1 MKKKHI
7 LFVLGILFLI
17 AAIVIGMLAI
27 PRLRAPQTEDFAPT
41 TTAAF
46 TATTIATQP
55 LTGTTSAPIPQPY
68 VSPVDFKG
76 LQAINPDVYAWITV
90 PGTNVNYPIVQ
101 SPDND
106 SFYLDHDS
114 DKNYDRAGAIFTEH
128 VYNDTDFRDKVT
140 VLYGHDMANG
150 SMFGELQSLYWD
162 REFLLEND
170 EIIIYLPDR
179 ELHFEIFAA
188 LPYSRMHLLYYY
200 HTEKEKAFDQLIDD
214 VYSTR
219 KLSAVLI
226 EERRPEFG
234 DQVVVLS
241 TCLSGDNRYRYLVM
255 GVCKTVSDE

>member
-1 MKKKHI
+1 MKKKQ
-7 LFVLGILFLI
+7 LFLVFGVLCL
-17 AAIVIGMLAI
+17 IVALIVVMFAF
-27 PRLRAPQTEDFAPT
+27 PRLTTPKTEDFAPT
-41 TTAAF
+41 TTSAAV
-46 TATTIATQP
+46 TTTTNAMQS
-55 LTGTTSAPIPQPY
+55 TGTTDASVSPY

-76 LQAINPDVYAWITV
+76 LQALNPDVYAWITV
-90 PGTNVNYPIVQ
+90 PGTDVNYPVVQ
-101 SPDND
+101 SSTDD
-106 SFYLDHDS
+106 TFYLDHDS
-114 DKNYDRAGAIFTEH
+114 DKNYDRAGAIFSEH
-128 VYNDTDFRDKVT
+128 QYNDTSFDDKVT

-150 SMFGELQSLYWD
+150 SMFGDLQSLYWD

-200 HTEKEKAFDQLIDD
+200 HTEKQKPFDQLIEDI
-214 VYSTR
+214 YSTR

-255 GVCKTVSDE
+255 GVIKSVDE

>member
-1 MKKKHI
+1 MKKYVFW
-7 LFVLGILFLI
+7 LLGVLCLI
-17 AAIVIGMLAI
+17 VALIVGMLAF
-27 PRLRAPQTEDFAPT
+27 PHLTTPKTEDYAPT
-41 TTAAF
+41 TT
-46 TATTIATQP
+46 TAVSTTAPTV
-55 LTGTTSAPIPQPY
+55 TTPTTVAPTVEDTPY
-68 VSPVDFKG
+68 VSPVDFDA

-90 PGTNVNYPIVQ
+90 PGTPVNYPIVQ
-101 SPDND
+101 SAVDD
-106 SFYLDHDS
+106 GFYLDHDS
-114 DKNYDRAGAIFTEH
+114 DKNYDVAGAIFTEH
-128 VYNDTDFRDKVT
+128 LYNDTSFEDKVT

-200 HTEKEKAFDQLIDD
+200 HTEKESAFNQLIED
-214 VYSTR
+214 VYGTR

-255 GVCKTVSDE
+255 GVCKSVDD